1 MTTPP
6 KPPKSPSMKP
16 AAKRPAADKPKGQAS
31 AAKARVDL
39 TVVKSEGEVT
49 AASGLRLKDLVDRV
63 AETSGVKKQD
73 VKKVIEAALIQM
85 GAALKAGEGL
95 NLVGLGR
102 MRVAKAAEGGGAM
115 TLKLRMA
122 GPGDGEKAKKPGAD
136 PLAAGDDQ
144 D

>member
-1 MTTPP
+1 MTMPP
-6 KPPKSPSMKP
+6 KPPKPPSNKP
-16 AAKRPAADKPKGQAS
+16 AAKRPAANKPAAADKREGQALP
-31 AAKARVDL
+31 AKPRPAL

-49 AASGLRLKDLVDRV
+49 VASGLRLKDLVDKV

-102 MRVAKAAEGGGAM
+102 MRVAKAAEGGGQGRGRTTA
-115 TLKLRMA
+115 
-122 GPGDGEKAKKPGAD
+122 
-136 PLAAGDDQ
+136 
-144 D
+144 